1 MQFSPGNKDYWQNG
15 ETTWDPRVSEKS
27 INVFWLVFRHQLQKS
42 LWRKLHYWFHISF
55 LWWAFVITFD
65 YSSNLLLSLCVCVI
79 EWRGYIRFHFF
90 CTHVSSC
97 VFLPTVILWVCEISK
112 NHQIYY
118 SAYRDSTGGWTKL
131 SIFWWRRETLIR
143 WGITCHGNDSAGED
157 YDFDTLAWD
166 SH

>member
-42 LWRKLHYWFHISF
+42 LWRKLHYWFHTPFFMMSICNYF
-55 LWWAFVITFD
+55 WLQLEFVVV
-65 YSSNLLLSLCVCVI
+65 SLCVCYWMERI
-79 EWRGYIRFHFF
+79 HSFSLFLYTCIFM
-90 CTHVSSC
+90 C
-97 VFLPTVILWVCEISK
+97 FLPTVILWVCEISK
-112 NHQIYY
+112 NNQIYY

-143 WGITCHGNDSAGED
+143 WGITWWWWWWCWWWH
-157 YDFDTLAWD
+157 WWWWW
-166 SH
+166 